1 MLQCQSRCYICSKRG
16 NHSGDCKS
24 KKTCF
29 RCIGQHA
36 SICERDKDS
45 SRQQTNNDKS
55 NDSRKSNDNKD
66 SKGDN
71 EQMQQPNTSRTATS
85 TVTSNNK
92 LVLLQTAAVVLNS
105 KRKNYNIIK
114 CRLSFD
120 SGSQR
125 TYASRT
131 LVDAIEVKIIRTDYL
146 AVGTFGALTIEC
158 LPIDVVSITVS
169 DRANQ

>member
-1 MLQCQSRCYICSKRG
+1 MSTQEKKCYNVSRDVTSVQREGITQEIVKARKR
-16 NHSGDCKS
+16 
-24 KKTCF
+24 F
-29 RCIGQHA
+29 RYIGQHHA

-45 SRQQTNNDKS
+45 SRQQTNSDKS

-105 KRKNYNIIK
+105 KQNNYNIVK

-125 TYASRT
+125 TYVSRT

-146 AVGTFGALTIEC
+146 AAGTF
-158 LPIDVVSITVS
+158 
-169 DRANQ
+169 